1 MNLIVTGKV
10 KTGKT
15 TWCTKYSQWLLQ
27 RKFTVGGILCP
38 EARSNNIRIGYNI
51 VDVQTNQ
58 SVPFARVTSEAAFPG
73 EPVGN
78 YLISYEGLEFANR
91 AIKNALENRCDM
103 VFIDEVGHLELA
115 GKGTIESVRTAYR
128 KAPNTTIV
136 VRESLLGRFFE
147 YFYLIDSSI
156 GFSIKDLELDTTY
169 PPFGGNAQCSTPL
182 FQRRDGNGK
191 ADIAVLGFETG
202 RTIVEVVE
210 VIEKRRIESKYLAS
224 PVHSRVRS

>member
-38 EARSNNIRIGYNI
+38 EARSNDIRIGYNI

-58 SVPFARVTSEAAFPG
+58 SVPFARVSSEADSPG
-73 EPVGN
+73 ESVGN

-91 AIKNALENRCDM
+91 AIEKALENRCDM

-136 VRESLLGRFFE
+136 VRKSLLGRFFNQKSGM
-147 YFYLIDSSI
+147 LISMSLANGLAIIPEDSK
-156 GFSIKDLELDTTY
+156 GVKAGDKVRVMMLD
-169 PPFGGNAQCSTPL
+169 
-182 FQRRDGNGK
+182 
-191 ADIAVLGFETG
+191 
-202 RTIVEVVE
+202 
-210 VIEKRRIESKYLAS
+210 
-224 PVHSRVRS
+224 